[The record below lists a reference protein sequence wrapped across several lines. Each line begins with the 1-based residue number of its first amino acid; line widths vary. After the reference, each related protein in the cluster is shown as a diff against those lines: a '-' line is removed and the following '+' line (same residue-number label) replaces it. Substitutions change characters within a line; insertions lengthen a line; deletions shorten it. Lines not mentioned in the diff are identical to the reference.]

1 MKPGMASVFR
11 LLPALSRLRSWQL
24 AAVAAV
30 VFLIDLLVPD
40 PLPFVDEV
48 LLGLL
53 TFWLSRRPR

>member
-1 MKPGMASVFR
+1 MNPGMASVFR

-24 AAVAAV
+24 GALAAV
-30 VFLIDLLVPD
+30 VFLVDLLVPD